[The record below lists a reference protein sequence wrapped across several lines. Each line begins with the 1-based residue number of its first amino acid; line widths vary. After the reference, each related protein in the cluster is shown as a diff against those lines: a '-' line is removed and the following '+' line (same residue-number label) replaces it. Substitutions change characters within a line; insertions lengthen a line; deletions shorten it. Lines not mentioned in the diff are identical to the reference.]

1 LIIAISSL
9 LLYTVI
15 NARNQ
20 PACVGAAHITP
31 AEEQKKIFW
40 NLFCFENNFFYVE
53 LVEVN
58 VVSFQ
63 YDDKKLTLNY
73 QDEQVQ
79 HKMDVKFVEQI
90 YDYMKQ
96 HL

>member
-1 LIIAISSL
+1 
-9 LLYTVI
+9 
-15 NARNQ
+15 
-20 PACVGAAHITP
+20 
-31 AEEQKKIFW
+31 
-40 NLFCFENNFFYVE
+40 
-53 LVEVN
+53 